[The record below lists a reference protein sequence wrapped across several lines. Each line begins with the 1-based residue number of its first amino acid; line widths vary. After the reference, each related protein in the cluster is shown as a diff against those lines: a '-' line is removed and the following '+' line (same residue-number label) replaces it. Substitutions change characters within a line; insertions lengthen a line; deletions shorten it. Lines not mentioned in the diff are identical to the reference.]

1 MKRLKSNQRRL
12 YLILHNIR
20 SLHNVGSCFRT
31 ADGAGAA
38 KIFLTG
44 YTGKP
49 VDKFGRLNKEIKK
62 TALGAEEIIPWEY
75 HKNVSQA
82 IEKLKKEKVFVVAL
96 EQSPDAIDYKI
107 FREKYGKRL
116 NDFTGIAL
124 VVGNEVRGLSPQILK
139 KCGAT
144 IEIPMAG
151 RKESLNAAVA
161 CGIALFEFRENI

>member
-1 MKRLKSNQRRL
+1 MKKGL

-49 VDKFGRLNKEIKK
+49 MDKFGRANKEIKK

-75 HKNVSQA
+75 YKNISQA
-82 IEKLKKEKVFVVAL
+82 IKKLKKKKIFVVAL
-96 EQSPDAIDYKI
+96 EQSPNAVDYKI
-107 FREKYGKRL
+107 FRKKYGKKL
-116 NDFTGIAL
+116 NGFIGIAL
-124 VVGNEVRGLSPQILK
+124 VIGNEVRGLSLQILK

-144 IEIPMAG
+144 VEIPMAG

-161 CGIALFEFRENI
+161 CGIALFELKKII